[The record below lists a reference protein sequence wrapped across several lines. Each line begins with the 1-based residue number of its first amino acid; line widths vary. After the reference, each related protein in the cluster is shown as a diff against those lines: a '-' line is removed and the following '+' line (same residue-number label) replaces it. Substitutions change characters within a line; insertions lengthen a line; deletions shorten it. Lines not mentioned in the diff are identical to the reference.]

1 MQLSKRLQAIADFVT
16 PGNRVADVGC
26 DHAYVSIYLAG
37 EKLSPKI
44 IAMDINQ
51 GPVDR
56 AKENAQKYGYAS
68 VIEVRKSDGL
78 MKLEPGEVDTIVL
91 AGMGGALM
99 LQILRARPKVVSMA
113 EELVLQP
120 QSELHL
126 VREALMDIGFLIT
139 AEKMLK
145 EDGKYY
151 ACMKVT
157 AARVLPDP
165 KPYELTAREHFY
177 FGRLLLAQKNPVLRE
192 YLIHEMRQCEAIRE
206 ILLTNPT
213 EQSLQRQR
221 ELMDELELIQ
231 KSLQYYEE

>member
-56 AKENAQKYGYAS
+56 AKENALKYGYAS

-139 AEKMLK
+139 AEMMLK

-151 ACMKVT
+151 TCMKVT
-157 AARVLPDP
+157 AARGIPDP

-192 YLIHEMRQCEAIRE
+192 YLIHEMRQCESIRE
-206 ILLTNPT
+206 ILLANPT

-231 KSLQYYEE
+231 KSLHYYEE